1 MFRFKTFLPLLP
13 TRFSPYL
20 CSILPAA
27 SEYLYILWRYVWLF
41 WVSTLTRYIRLF
53 LCQNCNWS
61 PCSLAQF
68 LRRVS
73 FNAWRHVN
81 YFGFSR
87 YSESTASCDRT
98 LLYKLHPAG
107 ANPAMHDK
115 DVIED
120 LSDLIRSRKARP
132 ASDNTQNDMPTTD
145 LPRWIDNR
153 ATRCHRPKANVCCV
167 ANWPLN
173 RWRQRKM
180 CKPVLRQRSL
190 LRQLI
195 TGSIS

>member
-1 MFRFKTFLPLLP
+1 VHKYDGQKNICHSIYDTALCIATHDQKKREKRFCSDSKPSSPSSLPAFP
-13 TRFSPYL
+13 PYL

-153 ATRCHRPKANVCCV
+153 E
-167 ANWPLN
+167 
-173 RWRQRKM
+173 
-180 CKPVLRQRSL
+180 
-190 LRQLI
+190 
-195 TGSIS
+195 